1 MAICVSLRQISGG
14 EFSDV
19 PVEPRSAVP
28 KWECGGLAGLPSPV
42 SGVRPVVSQPNHG
55 LQRSPKIRPERRC
68 RTRGLALSRLFSS
81 SDVTSQSTL
90 APRPC
95 TSNRNKAE
103 TGIAVTPTKQ
113 TTVVLSN
120 RNKKTPPRGV
130 ANLQTEPL
138 SGLRAATSSNSFASF
153 ASFTSPASPAS
164 LPLAIRRGSS
174 SRACRGA
181 RLLASTTRACVAG
194 QAEGSMC
201 PISQQLGGQC
211 TVLNRH
217 PRPVP
222 LWLSLVAFEPIP
234 GGGPRMGWLL
244 GIWLFFNDFCVTTS
258 RQSSRPSPRLERRG
272 KQMAPVAR
280 PVCP

>member
-1 MAICVSLRQISGG
+1 MLPDEGPCAIPFV
-14 EFSDV
+14 FF
-19 PVEPRSAVP
+19 
-28 KWECGGLAGLPSPV
+28 
-42 SGVRPVVSQPNHG
+42 
-55 LQRSPKIRPERRC
+55 IRC
-68 RTRGLALSRLFSS
+68 YLSINTR
-81 SDVTSQSTL
+81 
-90 APRPC
+90 PRPLQFYPLHRESRIRRKPFPVNNMIFS
-95 TSNRNKAE
+95 TRY
-103 TGIAVTPTKQ
+103 
-113 TTVVLSN
+113 
-120 RNKKTPPRGV
+120 KKPSPRGV
-130 ANLQTEPL
+130 SNLQTAAL
-138 SGLRAATSSNSFASF
+138 SGLGAATSSNSFASFASF

-164 LPLAIRRGSS
+164 LPRAIRRGSS

-181 RLLASTTRACVAG
+181 RLLASTTRGCVAG

-217 PRPVP
+217 HCPVP

-280 PVCP
+280 PVCS

>member
-1 MAICVSLRQISGG
+1 M
-14 EFSDV
+14 
-19 PVEPRSAVP
+19 
-28 KWECGGLAGLPSPV
+28 
-42 SGVRPVVSQPNHG
+42 VSQPNHG
-55 LQRSPKIRPERRC
+55 LQRSPEIRPGRC
-68 RTRGLALSRLFSS
+68 CWTRGLALSPLFSS
-81 SDVTSQSTL
+81 SDVTSQATL
-90 APRPC
+90 APGQSN
-95 TSNRNKAE
+95 SNRNTSE

-120 RNKKTPPRGV
+120 RNKKPSPRGV
-130 ANLQTEPL
+130 ANLQTAAL

-174 SRACRGA
+174 SRWASQSRAQSRGACRGA
-181 RLLASTTRACVAG
+181 RHLASTTRGCAAG

-211 TVLNRH
+211 TILNRH

-234 GGGPRMGWLL
+234 GGGPRKGWLL

-280 PVCP
+280 PVCS